1 MKKEDEKQAQKKF
14 TKAALCKSREFEKY
28 RDVLA
33 ALLDEEEYT
42 KAEAWKRIKAY
53 LNNNIKGGM

>member
-1 MKKEDEKQAQKKF
+1 MKKEDEKQAQ
-14 TKAALCKSREFEKY
+14 CKSREFEKY

-33 ALLDEEEYT
+33 ALLDEGEYT
-42 KAEAWKRIKAY
+42 KTEAWKRIKAY